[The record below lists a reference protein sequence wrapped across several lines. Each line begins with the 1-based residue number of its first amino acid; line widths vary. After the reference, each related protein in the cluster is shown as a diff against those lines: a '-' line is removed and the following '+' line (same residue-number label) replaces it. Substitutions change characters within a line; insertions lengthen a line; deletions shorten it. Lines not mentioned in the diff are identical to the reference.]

1 MTFNMTDLIPL
12 LPEIFLLAMLSFI
25 LIVDV
30 MLKDEQRFITYVLSL
45 ITLAGCAWLTFKG
58 LNTEPVYVMSSMFVD
73 DAMADVLKL
82 ALYLAVAI
90 MMVYSRSY
98 LQLRGLYKGEYYVL
112 TLFATLGMMVM
123 ISASHFLTLYLGLEL
138 LSLSLYAMVALNR
151 DSPVATE
158 AAMKYFVLGAIA
170 SGMLLYGMSM
180 IYGSTGSL
188 LLSDVSVALQEGIGQ
203 KIPLVFGVVF
213 IVAGL
218 AFKLGAVPFHMW
230 VPDVYQGAPTPV
242 TLFIS
247 SAPKLAAFA
256 FTIRLLVQG
265 LEVLHTDWRDMLI
278 LLSVLSMA
286 LGNITAIAQT
296 NLKRMLAYST
306 ISHMGFLLLGIL
318 AGSQNG
324 YSASMFYSVVYALMS
339 LGGFGMILLLS
350 RQGFES
356 EELDDLKGLN
366 QRSPW
371 AAFLML
377 LLMFSMAG
385 IPPTVG
391 FYAKLSVLQA
401 VVEADLIWLAVVAV
415 LFSLIGAYYYLRI
428 VKLMYFDEP
437 IQSAPIQA
445 SSDMRLALS
454 VNGLAIL
461 VLGILPG
468 PLMNICAIAIQAS
481 L

>member
-1 MTFNMTDLIPL
+1 MNFNMTDLIPL

-286 LGNITAIAQT
+286 IGNITAIAQT

-339 LGGFGMILLLS
+339 IGGFGMILLLS
-350 RQGFES
+350 RQCFES

-445 SSDMRLALS
+445 SSDLRLALS

>member
-1 MTFNMTDLIPL
+1 MNFNMTDLIPL
-12 LPEIFLLAMLSFI
+12 MPEIFLLAMVSII
-25 LIVDV
+25 LLVDV
-30 MLKDEQRFITYVLSL
+30 MLKDGQRYITYVLSL
-45 ITLAGCAWLTFKG
+45 LALAGCAWLTING
-58 LNTEPVYVMSSMFVD
+58 LNTEPVYVLSSMFVD

-90 MMVYSRSY
+90 MLVYSRAY
-98 LQLRGLYKGEYYVL
+98 LQLRGLYKGEFYVL

-123 ISASHFLTLYLGLEL
+123 ISASHFITLYLGLEL

-286 LGNITAIAQT
+286 IGNITAIAQT

-324 YSASMFYSVVYALMS
+324 YSASMFYSVVYAMMS
-339 LGGFGMILLLS
+339 IGGFGMILLLS

-366 QRSPW
+366 ARSPW

-437 IQSAPIQA
+437 VQSAPIEA